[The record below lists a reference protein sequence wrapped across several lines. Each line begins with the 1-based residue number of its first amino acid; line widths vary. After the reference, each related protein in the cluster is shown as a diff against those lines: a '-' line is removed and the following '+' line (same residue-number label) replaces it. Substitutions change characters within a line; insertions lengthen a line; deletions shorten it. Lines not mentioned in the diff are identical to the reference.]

1 MLPLQKTAIAKCVR
15 ETDEKFLVSD
25 EDLDSQAGIEC
36 EEESQ
41 GEAKKH
47 QKTWRSVLLIYVFT
61 INPIGVL

>member
-15 ETDEKFLVSD
+15 EADAKFLVSD

-47 QKTWRSVLLIYVFT
+47 LKTWR
-61 INPIGVL
+61 